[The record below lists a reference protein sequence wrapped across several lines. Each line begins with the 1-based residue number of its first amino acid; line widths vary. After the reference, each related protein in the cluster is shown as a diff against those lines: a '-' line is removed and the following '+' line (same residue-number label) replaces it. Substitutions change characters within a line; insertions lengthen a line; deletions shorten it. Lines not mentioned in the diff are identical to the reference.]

1 MPPCKTPKKRVNVV
15 VTGAFDRVKVLVVA
29 VALSVEDVVVVL
41 NVMEDVELLDKV
53 RVCVTVTLFRAV
65 VDELVDVTR
74 LLEVRLLLDELVAFQ
89 PPVLE
94 LLVLVRLVVRL
105 PSDALRVTFMD
116 VDNLEAFVKPLVVE
130 ELVPRPL
137 VE

>member
-1 MPPCKTPKKRVNVV
+1 VSVV
-15 VTGAFDRVKVLVVA
+15 VTGLVDRVTVLVVA
-29 VALSVEDVVVVL
+29 VALSVEYVVVVL
-41 NVMEDVELLDKV
+41 NVMEDVELMDKV

-65 VDELVDVTR
+65 VDELVDVSVVELDVTG
-74 LLEVRLLLDELVAFQ
+74 LLEVRLLLDALVVFQ

-94 LLVLVRLVVRL
+94 VLVLVRLVVRL
-105 PSDALRVTFMD
+105 PSNALLVTFLD
-116 VDNLEAFVKPLVVE
+116 VDNVEAFVKPLVVE

>member
-1 MPPCKTPKKRVNVV
+1 MSVV
-15 VTGAFDRVKVLVVA
+15 VTGLVDRVTVLVVA
-29 VALSVEDVVVVL
+29 VALSVEYVVVVL
-41 NVMEDVELLDKV
+41 NVMEDVELMDKV

-65 VDELVDVTR
+65 VDELVDVSVVELDVTG
-74 LLEVRLLLDELVAFQ
+74 LLEVRLLLDALVVFQ

-94 LLVLVRLVVRL
+94 VLVLVRLVVRL
-105 PSDALRVTFMD
+105 PSNALLVTFLD
-116 VDNLEAFVKPLVVE
+116 VDNVEAFVKPLVVE